1 MTVTVRTRALLGVT
15 CPLLLILSA
24 CGGGDTPPAP
34 ASSEAALTD
43 ASQRSADLAPG
54 VADAAAPTKVEGRA
68 LSSAEGQEI
77 AWSRSG
83 AGEVTLVFV
92 HGWQC
97 DGSYWREQIDTFAD
111 DYRVVTLDLAGHG
124 ASTASRQDW
133 SMDAFG
139 ADVAAVAEAAAG
151 EGPVVLIGHSMGGP
165 VILQAARRIDRTVG
179 LIAVDTLRGA
189 GNPPPEPEIQ
199 AQLAP
204 VRADYNE
211 VAANLVDGMFV
222 ETTPMDLRQEI
233 RTAMLAGDPDI
244 GIAMMAGLRR
254 MNYPAAFSALDVPMV
269 VINSNYRPTAVD
281 PLQTLYPRMRFVEIQ
296 GTGHFPMLEAP
307 EQFNA
312 LLSQALEQLLRE
324 ADMP

>member
-1 MTVTVRTRALLGVT
+1 MTVTTGTRALLAIT
-15 CPLLLILSA
+15 CPLLLLLSA

-34 ASSEAALTD
+34 AASEAALTD
-43 ASQRSADLAPG
+43 ASQSSAYRTP
-54 VADAAAPTKVEGRA
+54 DAAEPIKVEGRA

-83 AGEVTLVFV
+83 AGEVTLIFV

-97 DGSYWREQIDTFAD
+97 DGSYWREQIDTFAA

-124 ASTASRQDW
+124 ASTASRQNW
-133 SMDAFG
+133 SMEAFG

-165 VILQAARRIDRTVG
+165 VILQAARLIDRTVG
-179 LIAVDTLRGA
+179 LIAVDTLRA
-189 GNPPPEPEIQ
+189 ADDPPSEADIQ

-204 VRADYNE
+204 ARADYAG
-211 VAANLVDGMFV
+211 VAANLIDGMFV
-222 ETTPMDLRQEI
+222 ETTPNELRQEI

-244 GIAMMAGLRR
+244 GIGMSAGLMR
-254 MNYPAAFSALDVPMV
+254 MNYPAALAALDVPLV
-269 VINSNYRPTAVD
+269 LINSNYRPTAVD
-281 PLQTLYPRMRFVEIQ
+281 SLQSLSPRMRFVEIQ

-312 LLSQALEQLLRE
+312 LLTQALDELLGK